1 MMRGVAGLFAV
12 IGIASLSG
20 TACSSASGGS
30 AGNGGGAN
38 ASGTGGGGIGG
49 SGGGLIADSG
59 SGGFGANC
67 AADSYTGELLPL
79 DMYVML
85 DRSGSMDDSGKWPAV
100 TSAIK
105 QFVALPGIADVGMG
119 LAFFP
124 DVPNPPPP
132 PTCTTNQDCGKDAL
146 CIPGFGFC
154 EHLGSCEPT
163 VYAKAIVGMAPL
175 PGVGPSISQAI
186 DAVKPT
192 GGATPSRPALQGA
205 MMYAIDWAKNH
216 TDHVTVVVL
225 ATDGEPTGCSP
236 NSVSDVAG
244 VATQGLGSSPSVKTF
259 VIGVGAELTS
269 LDAVAAAG
277 GTDKALIV
285 SGADTGKKFLD
296 ALNEIRG
303 AVGCT
308 YKIPVP
314 AGGEKVDFNRVNV
327 AFTPV
332 GGAQEIYPKVDG
344 AAACLGTKSW
354 YYDNPTNP
362 TQIIL
367 CPAACDQVENT
378 PGGGKTDVA
387 IGCETVVR

>member
-1 MMRGVAGLFAV
+1 MVRGVAGVLAL
-12 IGIASLSG
+12 IGMASLYG
-20 TACSSASGGS
+20 TACSSASGNTN
-30 AGNGGGAN
+30 GNGGGAN
-38 ASGTGGGGIGG
+38 ASGSGGNGG
-49 SGGGLIADSG
+49 SGGGLITDSG

-79 DMYVML
+79 DMYLML
-85 DRSGSMDDSGKWPAV
+85 DRSGSMDEGGKWPAV

-105 QFVALPGIADVGMG
+105 QFVALPNVTDVGMG

-132 PTCTTNQDCGKDAL
+132 PTCATNQDCGKDAL
-146 CIPGFGFC
+146 CIPGFGLC

-175 PGVGPSISQAI
+175 PGVGSSISTAI
-186 DAVKPT
+186 DAVQPT

-225 ATDGEPTGCSP
+225 ATDGEPTGCDP
-236 NSVSDVAG
+236 NSVSDVAA
-244 VATQGLGSSPSVKTF
+244 VATQGLGSAPSVKTF
-259 VIGVGAELTS
+259 VIGVGAQLTS
-269 LDAVAAAG
+269 LDAVASAG
-277 GTDKALIV
+277 GTNKALIV
-285 SGADTGKKFLD
+285 SGSSTAQSFLD

-308 YKIPVP
+308 YKIPTP
-314 AGGEKVDFNRVNV
+314 TGGGQADPTKVNV
-327 AFTPV
+327 AFTPS
-332 GGAQEIYPKVDG
+332 GGTQEIFPQVANAG
-344 AAACLGTKSW
+344 ACLGTKSW
-354 YYDNPTNP
+354 YYDNPSNP

-367 CPAACDQVENT
+367 CPAACDQVENS
-378 PGGGKTDVA
+378 PGQGKMDVA
-387 IGCETVVR
+387 IGCTTIVR